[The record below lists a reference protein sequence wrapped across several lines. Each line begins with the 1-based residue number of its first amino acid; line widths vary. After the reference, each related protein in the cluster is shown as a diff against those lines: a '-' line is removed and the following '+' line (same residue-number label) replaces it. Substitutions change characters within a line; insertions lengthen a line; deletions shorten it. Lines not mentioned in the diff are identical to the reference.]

1 MERKRIELNF
11 PSQMWYVPPALAFIK
26 ELSQQLGFSKKRIED
41 IQLTI
46 DEICS
51 NAIEHGSETAASGID
66 LIIILDVN
74 QLDILVRDRGTKQKK
89 YLTAE
94 RLDEIHRERVSGQEG
109 GHGIYIAKNLS
120 DQLEIQ
126 PNSLGGTDVQVVF
139 RLSTNLPPC
148 G

>member
-1 MERKRIELNF
+1 MERKRIKLNF
-11 PSQMWYVPPALAFIK
+11 PSQMRYVSPALAFIK
-26 ELSQQLGFSKKRIED
+26 ELSQQLGFRKKRIED

-94 RLDEIHRERVSGQEG
+94 RLDEIYRERVSGEEG
-109 GHGIYIAKNLS
+109 GHGIYIAKTLS

-126 PNSLGGTDVQVVF
+126 PNALGGTDVRVVF

>member
-1 MERKRIELNF
+1 MERERIELNF
-11 PSQMWYVPPALAFIK
+11 PSRMWYVPPALAFVK
-26 ELSQQLGFSKKRIED
+26 QLSQQLGFCKRRIED

-66 LIIILDVN
+66 FIIIVDVN
-74 QLDILVRDRGTKQKK
+74 QLEILVRDRGAKQKA

-109 GHGIYIAKNLS
+109 GHGIYIAQNLS

-126 PNSLGGTDVQVVF
+126 PNSFGGTDVRVVF
-139 RLSTNLPPC
+139 HLGTNLTPS